1 MYIPIFL
8 VAATTT
14 DYLKVAQTRCVISLL
29 LTQEIVNRLVGCT
42 YWFKKLSGMFRCQDT
57 FYLCLNL

>member
-29 LTQEIVNRLVGCT
+29 LTQEID
-42 YWFKKLSGMFRCQDT
+42 SE
-57 FYLCLNL
+57 